1 MAKPCFCFRGAFVSE
16 GSTLSRGVFVFKPE
30 DSDALIF
37 RVPEFNS
44 CGEEQEKNPWTG
56 KCNESM
62 QAEDRKS
69 VV

>member
-44 CGEEQEKNPWTG
+44 CGEEQEKNP
-56 KCNESM
+56 
-62 QAEDRKS
+62 
-69 VV
+69 